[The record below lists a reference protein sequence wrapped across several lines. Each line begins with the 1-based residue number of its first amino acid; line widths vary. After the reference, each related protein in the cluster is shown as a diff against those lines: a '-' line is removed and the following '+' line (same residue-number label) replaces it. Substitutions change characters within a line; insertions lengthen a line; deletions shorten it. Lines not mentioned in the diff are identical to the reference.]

1 MLQSARSQGIKC
13 QYNISMFSLS
23 ESVFL
28 LTKYLKNTWVLYF
41 ATSYKVCILLA
52 HTFFL
57 QIPYFLHHQEPQ
69 CLLNSILC
77 LLLFF
82 FFVQNTA
89 CESFAVCFSNLALI
103 TNLLI
108 FYLLFFHGTY
118 YCRSHNGN
126 QNLSFVFV
134 WKLEKYFSSKSVFP
148 IETKFQNY
156 ILEAL
161 MQMRVY
167 VCICMQFCM

>member
-1 MLQSARSQGIKC
+1 MSVQH
-13 QYNISMFSLS
+13 QYVFS
-23 ESVFL
+23 F
-28 LTKYLKNTWVLYF
+28 W
-41 ATSYKVCILLA
+41 VCILA
-52 HTFFL
+52 HKVFKEHLSALFCNKL
-57 QIPYFLHHQEPQ
+57 QSVHIVSPYFFPT
-69 CLLNSILC
+69 NS
-77 LLLFF
+77 LFPTSSRTSVLTEFYIMFATIF
-82 FFVQNTA
+82 FVVQNTA

-156 ILEAL
+156 ILEEL